1 MLKNSYFSSA
11 HLAFFSKLLV
21 ITFASPSSQK
31 KKIKN
36 PNVLICLSHL
46 GWYGKLLLRSVR
58 RLNGEDFNTVVQK
71 RAGLLPTDLL
81 LKLSH
86 SPRKLLGS
94 L

>member
-11 HLAFFSKLLV
+11 HLAFFSKLLM

-31 KKIKN
+31 KKKEN
-36 PNVLICLSHL
+36 PNDLICLSHL
-46 GWYGKLLLRSVR
+46 GWYGKLLLPSVR
-58 RLNGEDFNTVVQK
+58 RPNGEDFNTVVQK

-86 SPRKLLGS
+86 SPRKLMGS